1 MRKLKIFL
9 IFVFVF
15 GTAISA
21 LEPQE
26 VQDPQ
31 QIQQV
36 DQGPELQEPPALD
49 QGTKL
54 GSIRIPKPFIHAE
67 KEYEAGIYVFTLKE
81 QDGKTFFDVYNPK
94 QELLFQEL
102 AIVKGNKG
110 GKKGSK
116 FRVKKGFI
124 DNNEYFRL
132 NVLKPD
138 QQLLAFF
145 LVKK

>member
-1 MRKLKIFL
+1 MRKLKILL

-15 GTAISA
+15 GAAISV

-31 QIQQV
+31 QAQQV
-36 DQGPELQEPPALD
+36 DPNAEIKEPPALD
-49 QGTKL
+49 QGMKV
-54 GSIRIPKPFIHAE
+54 GSIRIPRPFIHAD
-67 KEYEAGIYVFTLKE
+67 KEYEAGIYVFRLIEKE
-81 QDGKTFFDVYNPK
+81 GNAYFDVFSPK
-94 QELLFQEL
+94 LELLFQEL
-102 AIVKGNKG
+102 AIVKPNKS

-124 DNNEYFRL
+124 DNYEYFRL
-132 NVLKPD
+132 DVLKPGE
-138 QQLLAFF
+138 QLIAFF